1 MKYLRNY
8 ENQASYN
15 ADATR
20 PTDSSVVS
28 NIENIGVKYDGKN
41 VFVPKESANVGD
53 ILVIDNGELR
63 YIKLDTYD
71 ASLITVEP
79 IGVVY
84 YRTDTEIR
92 VIYKDL

>member
-1 MKYLRNY
+1 MKYIKNY
-8 ENQASYN
+8 SNKAEYDS
-15 ADATR
+15 DITR
-20 PTDSSVVS
+20 PNDSSVVS
-28 NIENIGVKYDGKN
+28 NIEAVGVRYEGKN

-63 YIKLDTYD
+63 YIKLDTFD
-71 ASLITVEP
+71 ASLVSVTP

-92 VIYKDL
+92 VI